1 MIKTHYSWV
10 VQLVNR
16 HLFGVVK
23 KKEYSFDSQ
32 DEAWKYYSLMMK
44 YCDVRFYEEVFF
56 GSNPQPSRTLLTCH
70 SQMHDLSLEAI
81 ERCWGE
87 EEHSID
93 DYFEESILASEGSG
107 ETSPESFS
115 VAFNGLVDGA
125 GEFPLWEKD
134 SHK

>member
-44 YCDVRFYEEVFF
+44 YCDVKFYEEVFF
-56 GSNPQPSRTLLTCH
+56 GSNPQPSRTLITCH
-70 SQMHDLSLEAI
+70 SQMRDLSLEAI

-93 DYFEESILASEGSG
+93 DLASEGSG

-115 VAFNGLVDGA
+115 VAFSGLVDGA
-125 GEFPLWEKD
+125 GEFPLWEDD
-134 SHK
+134 SRK